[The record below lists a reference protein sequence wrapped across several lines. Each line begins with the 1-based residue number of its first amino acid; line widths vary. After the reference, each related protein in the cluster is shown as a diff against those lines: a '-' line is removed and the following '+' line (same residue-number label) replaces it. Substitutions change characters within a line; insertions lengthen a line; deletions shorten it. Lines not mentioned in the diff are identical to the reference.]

1 MFDFIKLPFGY
12 LLEWLIDFTGN
23 YGVAILL
30 FSLIVKLILLPAS
43 AKSKKAMMKQSRLAP
58 QLKELELACG
68 DDKAKYQQETMRLY
82 KEEGVS
88 MTGGCLWSLLPML
101 ILLPLYAVI
110 RNPMTWVMHIDTA
123 TKDLI
128 KEAFTAG
135 GNTVGAYWQ
144 MIVAADPA
152 KYLGE
157 GSEFLSKFKDL
168 HMSFLG
174 IDLAGAPSFRIWLL
188 HDWAE
193 IGASLIPLLSGGM
206 NMLAMFISQKMNE
219 KVITDDKGQRDEAA
233 VATAQRSGKAMM
245 YTMPIMSV
253 AFGFMV
259 PTALSLYWTAQS
271 ALGIIQDFILTKH
284 YKKVYDAEDAVKKER
299 ARLRAMEE
307 AEKERIRAQ
316 KRAENPDGILENT
329 SKKKLEKK
337 KAQEREAAA
346 RQSAQSGASSPAQAA
361 DSGSSTDA
369 KRPNSRGR
377 AYDPNRYSE

>member
-43 AKSKKAMMKQSRLAP
+43 AKSKKTMMKQSRLAP

-123 TKDLI
+123 TKDAI
-128 KEAFTAG
+128 KEVFRAG

-144 MIVAADPA
+144 MIVAANPV

-157 GSEFLSKFKDL
+157 GSEFLSKFKEL

-346 RQSAQSGASSPAQAA
+346 RQSAQSGASSPAQSA
-361 DSGSSTDA
+361 DSGSNTDA